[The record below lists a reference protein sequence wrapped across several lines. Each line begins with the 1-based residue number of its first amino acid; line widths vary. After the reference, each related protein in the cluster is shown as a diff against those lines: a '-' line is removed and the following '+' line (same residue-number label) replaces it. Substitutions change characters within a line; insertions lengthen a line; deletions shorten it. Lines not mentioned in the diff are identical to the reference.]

1 MSRKRGALI
10 GLALAAIAAVVI
22 HGPLAS
28 QGRVLL
34 GLFLALTACVYLGA
48 LLAQKQTK
56 TVAAAEL
63 AVGALVFLCSFLG
76 VASSVLWLAAGYA
89 LHGAWDWVH
98 DIEVVPTRVA
108 RWFPPACAI
117 FDLAIAGFV
126 LVFLANWQ

>member
-1 MSRKRGALI
+1 M
-10 GLALAAIAAVVI
+10 
-22 HGPLAS
+22 
-28 QGRVLL
+28 
-34 GLFLALTACVYLGA
+34 GA

-76 VASSVLWLAAGYA
+76 VASSMRWLAAGYI

-98 DIEVVPTRVA
+98 DIKVVPTRVA
-108 RWFPPACAI
+108 RWFPPTCAI

-126 LVFLANWQ
+126 LVFLYSP

>member
-1 MSRKRGALI
+1 MSRIKGALI
-10 GLALAAIAAVVI
+10 GLTLAVIAAVLI
-22 HGPLAS
+22 LGPLAS

-56 TVAAAEL
+56 LVAVAEL
-63 AVGALVFLCSFLG
+63 TVGTFVFLCSFLG
-76 VASSVLWLAAGYA
+76 VTSSVLWLAAGYA
-89 LHGAWDWVH
+89 VHGVWDWVH
-98 DIEVVPTRVA
+98 DTEVVPTRVA

-126 LVFLANWQ
+126 LVYLVDLA